1 MLIKLKMIYGAS
13 SVEAPV
19 SYSAVLSKFIFCSS
33 SLLLLIPAVTLAD
46 LPPPPDMENVE
57 IELKTATA
65 KQTDSPQQLPEMSL
79 MLEVVINGKQSQNVV
94 PVIHRSGH
102 YYISSENFNS
112 LELPIKFDD
121 LPEVEIDTVKGLN
134 VTYESATQQLL
145 VNIPTDWL
153 PEQNISQY
161 KTAGYEAS
169 DSTLGM
175 LFNYDVYASHSTE
188 ITQSDYIS
196 AFTEQRL
203 LGPFGI
209 VSNNGIYNQQF
220 DSEKVNSSQNRY
232 IRYDTKWFYNDEK
245 SMLRYSAGDIITGSL
260 AWGTSVRLGGLQLS
274 RNFATRPDLITYP
287 LPQFAG
293 QAAVPSSVD
302 LYIDSFKNSTTNV
315 NPGPFTISTIPFING
330 AGNATVVVTDP
341 LGRQVSTSVPFYV
354 SSELLQKGLVDFS
367 LSGGKIRNNYGLE
380 NFDYQNNAASGT
392 LRYGLT
398 NWLTLEG
405 RAEKASQLM
414 VGGAGGNIMLGQ
426 FGVLGGSYTTSKAK
440 DGAFKPENQA
450 YDYYDDATQSDDPYN
465 PQQNRN
471 SGDQRSI
478 SYSYTQRNFSIN
490 AQRVIRSDGYGDL
503 SNYKSSYRPN
513 KKTSQITGSTTLG
526 DLGSIGI
533 GYFDVERFDNSRLRL
548 ANISY
553 STTVFGQNSLYTS
566 INREIGQQGY
576 SAQIIVSIPLGNW
589 GGASMSSSR
598 DSNNK
603 WTHQASYN
611 RAAPTDGGIGWN
623 MSYAKNSGN
632 QSDYKQAGVE
642 YLAQKAKAQGGIYGD
657 KNYTYWGELS
667 GSLVAMGRSIYASR
681 PINDA
686 FALISTDGYPDV
698 PVRYE
703 NQLLGKTDNNGYLL
717 IPTVTSY
724 ANGKYEIDPVNL
736 PVDVKIPVVEQT
748 RSIKES
754 SGTLIEFP
762 VTKITPA
769 TLTLVD
775 ESGTPLPK
783 GSIIYLNDRND
794 VSYVGWDGDSYLEN
808 VAAENKLT
816 ILRADDN
823 TQCQVHFTLPEHP
836 TNGIHSLNTLVCNR

>member
-1 MLIKLKMIYGAS
+1 M
-13 SVEAPV
+13 
-19 SYSAVLSKFIFCSS
+19 
-33 SLLLLIPAVTLAD
+33 AD
-46 LPPPPDMENVE
+46 LPPPPDRENAE
-57 IELKTATA
+57 SELKALPA
-65 KQTDSPQQLPEMSL
+65 EQTGSPKPLPDMSL
-79 MLEVVINGKQSQNVV
+79 MLEIVINGKQTQQVV
-94 PVIHRSGH
+94 PVRYRSGH
-102 YYISSENFNS
+102 YSISSENFNG
-112 LELPIKFDD
+112 LGLPMKFDD
-121 LPEVEIDTVKGLN
+121 SPEVEIDTVKGLD
-134 VTYESATQQLL
+134 VTYDSAAQQLL
-145 VNIPTDWL
+145 INIPTEWL

-161 KTAGYEAS
+161 EQAGYEAS

-188 ITQSDYIS
+188 MTQNDAIS

-209 VSNNGIYNQQF
+209 VSNNGVYNQQ
-220 DSEKVNSSQNRY
+220 VNGENISTSQNRY

-260 AWGTSVRLGGLQLS
+260 PWSTSVRLGGLQLS

-302 LYIDSFKNSTTNV
+302 VYIDSYKNSTSNV

-330 AGNATVVVTDP
+330 AGNASVVVTDP
-341 LGRQVSTSVPFYV
+341 LGRQVTTSVPFYV

-367 LSGGKIRNNYGLE
+367 LSAGKIRNNYGLE
-380 NFDYQNNAASGT
+380 NFDYQNNAASAT

-405 RAEKASQLM
+405 RAENASQLT

-440 DGAFKPENQA
+440 DDAFKPENQG
-450 YDYYDDATQSDDPYN
+450 YYYYDDITDSNDAYN
-465 PQQNRN
+465 QGN
-471 SGDQRSI
+471 SGNQRSL
-478 SYSYTQRNFSIN
+478 SYSYTQRYFSIN
-490 AQRVIRSDGYGDL
+490 AQKIIRSDGYGDL
-503 SNYKSSYRPN
+503 SNYKSSYRSN
-513 KKTSQITGSTTLG
+513 KKTDQITGSTTLG
-526 DLGSIGI
+526 DFGSLGM
-533 GYFDVERFDNSRLRL
+533 GYFDVERFDSSRLRL
-548 ANISY
+548 VNISY
-553 STTVFGQNSLYTS
+553 STTVLRQNTLYTS
-566 INREIGQQGY
+566 INREIGQSGY
-576 SAQIIVSIPLGNW
+576 SAQIILSIPLGSW

-611 RAAPTDGGIGWN
+611 RAAPTDGGMGWN
-623 MSYAKNSGN
+623 LSYAKNSGD
-632 QSDYKQAGVE
+632 QSDYKQASLE
-642 YLAQKAKAQGGIYGD
+642 YLAQKVRAQGGVYGD
-657 KNYTYWGELS
+657 KDYTYWGELS
-667 GSLVAMGRSIYASR
+667 GSFVAMGQSVYASR

-717 IPTVTSY
+717 IPSVTSY
-724 ANGKYEIDPVNL
+724 ANGKYEIDAVNL
-736 PVDVKIPVVEQT
+736 PADVKIPMVEQT

-783 GSIIYLNDRND
+783 GSIIYLNGQDQA
-794 VSYVGWDGDSYLEN
+794 SYVGWDGESYLED
-808 VAAENKLT
+808 VAKDNKLT
-816 ILRADDN
+816 IQRADDN
-823 TQCQVHFTLPEHP
+823 SQCQVHFTLPERP
-836 TNGIHSLNTLVCNR
+836 VNGIQSLNTLVCNR